1 MNDLSRE
8 NVSLRLEMK
17 RSSVPGEWVIDI
29 GEEESQKTLFHFF
42 IAAETKEDALNELK
56 SRLNRDRVSG

>member
-17 RSSVPGEWVIDI
+17 RSSVPLVTDLAHDKGGEHV
-29 GEEESQKTLFHFF
+29 
-42 IAAETKEDALNELK
+42 
-56 SRLNRDRVSG
+56 